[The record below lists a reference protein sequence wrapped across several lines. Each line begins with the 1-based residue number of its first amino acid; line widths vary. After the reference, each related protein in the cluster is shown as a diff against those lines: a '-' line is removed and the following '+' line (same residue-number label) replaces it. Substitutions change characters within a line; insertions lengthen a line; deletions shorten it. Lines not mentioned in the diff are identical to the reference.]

1 MVFFTTVADQGF
13 LAPFP
18 YIAVG
23 FQSKLYSI
31 KVDGVETCFNEI
43 NRCNLYA
50 QFDPVQGY
58 HLAKDEDNRDNE
70 YKKKGPVPK
79 KATFRCQLLHHNE
92 DSVKANLSRGV
103 GYIRA
108 VLQDNNTEC
117 WNGEDE
123 IERPT
128 EWVSYY
134 YPGIHLPQVKKCK
147 KHLIINNMKEF
158 E

>member
-1 MVFFTTVADQGF
+1 M
-13 LAPFP
+13 
-18 YIAVG
+18 
-23 FQSKLYSI
+23 
-31 KVDGVETCFNEI
+31 DGVDICFHKI

-50 QFDPVQGY
+50 QCDPVEGFDV
-58 HLAKDEDNRDNE
+58 AEDELDCDEE
-70 YKKKGPVPK
+70 YKKKGLVPK
-79 KATFRCQLLHHNE
+79 KATFRCQSLHHNE

-103 GYIRA
+103 VYIRA

-134 YPGIHLPQVKKCK
+134 YPGIDLPKSQKV
-147 KHLIINNMKEF
+147 
-158 E
+158 